1 MIDADKILK
10 ALQTDPTAA
19 LRALGGQVASGAAT
33 VGGDVLERLKTDPD
47 ARNIAMAGVGGVM
60 AGMIA
65 GAGAPKFTGAVAKLG
80 GLAALGGLAWYAWKR
95 HEARQRGTVPPELAA
110 LEAPPPHFLPLSGA
124 DSQRLARVTLKAMIN
139 AAKADGRIDS
149 DERARLF
156 DRLGAVSLSDEEQT
170 FLFAELA
177 RPIDTDGLI
186 AAVAGQPA
194 VAAQVYAASLLAITA
209 DQPAEQAYLAE
220 LARRLNLPPELVQE
234 LHAAAA

>member
-139 AAKADGRIDS
+139 AAKSDGRIDA
-149 DERARLF
+149 EEKARLF
-156 DRLGAVSLSDEEQT
+156 DRLGQVSLSEDERN
-170 FLFAELA
+170 FLFDELA
-177 RPIDTDGLI
+177 RPMDTEGLVREATSPAI
-186 AAVAGQPA
+186 AAQI
-194 VAAQVYAASLLAITA
+194 YAASLLAIDA
-209 DQPAEQAYLAE
+209 DQPAEEAYLAD
-220 LARRLNLPPELVQE
+220 LARQLGVDPAL
-234 LHAAAA
+234 AAEIRTAA